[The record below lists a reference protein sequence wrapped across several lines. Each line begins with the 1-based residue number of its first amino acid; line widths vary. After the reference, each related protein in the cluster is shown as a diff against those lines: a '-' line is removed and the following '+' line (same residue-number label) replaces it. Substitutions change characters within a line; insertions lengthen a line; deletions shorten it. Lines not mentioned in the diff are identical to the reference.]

1 MTVTSLERPTTI
13 VPAGVKGAWSPSM
26 DPPQTRV
33 LSLNDGEHQ
42 EHILYRLQKGWK
54 LQFRLG
60 PSLLG
65 RRIRLY
71 VNHPTVDVDGVV
83 SSFERTQ
90 YRAVT
95 WFHESRNK
103 DDDTA
108 MYTDVIMAASGSY
121 HYYFIDEESEDAA
134 PCGSGYF
141 LVDPVLTYGFE
152 DEVLPIDCIHCQTV
166 LSKCLGPFSQWE
178 DRLRVAKET
187 GYNLIHFTPVQ
198 ELGASL
204 SCYSLKDQLNLN
216 PMFNEDD
223 KVYTMEDMK
232 ILVQKLRNE
241 WKILS
246 LSDIVLNHTANDSP
260 WLMDYPESA
269 YNLINSPHLRPA
281 YLLDRVLQNLSID
294 VSMGKYADKG
304 IPSRIKAEKQ
314 VQLLGKLLKEEL
326 LPALHLHE
334 FYLADVEGLVKE
346 FNVKI
351 IERLPPCDNNNT
363 TSQSNTLKL
372 IQDPHYQ
379 RFKSTVDWDVA
390 LTLFNTPRCDSYDED
405 SRRCQSAAKF
415 QVAIE
420 TLNHEKYREIEA
432 QLSAAISNVLSAI
445 RYERIQAN
453 GPKIPAVTLDQPL
466 VTPYFYRPGNCH
478 YTLGEDEAAMFTC
491 DAAYIMAHNGW
502 VMNDDPLRNF
512 AEPGSNIYLRREL
525 IAWGDCVKLRYG
537 ERPEDSPYLWDFM
550 REYVEET
557 ARVFHGIRLDNC
569 HSTPVHVAQYMLDA
583 ARQVRPDLY
592 VIAELFTNC
601 DRTDNIFV
609 NRLGISSLVR
619 EAMSAGSSPELGSL
633 IHRFGGEPVGAFI
646 QQTTRPLQPSIAHA
660 ILLDQSHDNPSP
672 IQKRS
677 VYDLLP
683 SAALVSMASCAT
695 GSNRGYDE
703 LVTHHIHVVKESR
716 VYASIADL
724 SAPEKEENGDMSSS
738 AVINGINN
746 VSMNSITSTASTMTT
761 AAAPATTSNAA
772 VSNNNVVNGSSTT
785 TSTTTTNAA
794 AAIVSSKPAQSHA
807 DVGILKAKKALNDLH
822 FEMGAS
828 GYTQIYV
835 DQISPDIV
843 AVTRH
848 SPVTHQSI
856 IMIAHTAFKQPKD
869 HFIKEMIKPL
879 EVNGC
884 IEEVVLEAQ
893 LLHKKSGV
901 SGARFSSPS
910 NQKPHPTR
918 INGCDEYYC
927 EIRQHLTVAE
937 SKMVNRVDNYP
948 EELYK
953 ASLEFVDFVPGS
965 IVAIRVS
972 LAPVA
977 QTAVQRLRN
986 LITGLTMPS
995 CPTIGALNLD
1005 SSTGHVATTH
1015 PPTWEELQQAM
1026 NTMNLADMNVALY
1039 RCEREEIED
1048 GRPGCYMIPGHGPMI
1063 YCGLQGVVSLL
1074 SDIRP
1079 KNDLGHPLCRNLR
1092 EGDWL
1097 PNYISNRLT
1106 LVDGTAPLGR
1116 WMETAMRPIS
1126 DLPRYLVPCYFDA
1139 IVTGT
1144 YHALLGRTWSLMSRF
1159 VNESSTFVK
1168 AVALGSVQFGGIVHS
1183 AKLPELSPALAPPL
1197 PPTRLLKNG
1206 QTEQSCVTLAAG
1218 LPHFSVGYMR
1228 NWGRDTFIS
1237 LRGLFLLTG
1246 RYQEARYIILAYG
1259 GCLRHGLIPNLLDG
1273 GRKARFNCRDAIWWW
1288 LQSIKDYCYL
1298 VPRGHTILDDA
1309 VTRLFPEDDSPPL
1322 SPGLK
1327 DQPLGEVMQE
1337 ALQRHF
1343 QGVTF
1348 RERNAGIKIDS
1359 EMKEEGF
1366 TNRIGVDLATGF
1378 VYGGNAY
1385 NCGTWMDKMG
1395 SSKKAGNKG
1404 EPATPRDGCA
1414 VEIVGLSRSVIG
1426 FLWEAYADGK
1436 FPYGGVERSNE
1447 DGTKTRWTFEEW
1459 ARRIDNNF
1467 ESHFWIN
1474 PIPDPLR
1481 EPRSEMINRR
1491 GIYKDSYLASKPWA
1505 DFQLRPNFVVA
1516 MAVAPEMFNPSNAWY
1531 ALQMAV
1537 RHLLG
1542 PLGMKSLDQSDWAFR
1557 ADYKNFEDGEDPSVA
1572 HGFNYHQGPE
1582 WLWPVG
1588 YLLQALLNFSP
1599 LVGGVS
1605 ELKRTIRQV
1614 KFVISRHFVELQ
1626 QSPWRSLPELTNS
1639 NGKPCSD
1646 SSPAQAWSMASI
1658 LEVLFELDCIEQSQ
1672 KLSVTV

>member
-1 MTVTSLERPTTI
+1 
-13 VPAGVKGAWSPSM
+13 
-26 DPPQTRV
+26 

-42 EHILYRLQKGWK
+42 EHVLYRLQKGWK

-90 YRAVT
+90 YRALT

-198 ELGASL
+198 ELGGSL

-223 KVYTMEDMK
+223 KVYTMEDLK

-260 WLMDYPESA
+260 WLKDYPESA

-281 YLLDRVLQNLSID
+281 FLLDRLLHNLTVEI
-294 VSMGKYADKG
+294 GLGNYAEKG
-304 IPSRIKAEKQ
+304 IPSRIKSEKHIQ
-314 VQLLGKLLKEEL
+314 ALGRLLKDEL

-334 FYLADVEGLVKE
+334 FYLANVDELVKE
-346 FNVKI
+346 FHLKI
-351 IERLPPCDNNNT
+351 MERLPPCDNNNT

-390 LTLFNTPRCDSYDED
+390 LSLFNTPRCDSYDED
-405 SRRCQSAAKF
+405 NRRLLSAAKF
-415 QVAIE
+415 QAAVE
-420 TLNHEKYREIEA
+420 QLNAEKFREIEHH
-432 QLSAAISNVLSAI
+432 LSVAVNNVLSAV
-445 RYERIQAN
+445 RYERIQAD
-453 GPKIPAVTLDQPL
+453 GPKILVVSVETPL
-466 VTPYFYRPGNCH
+466 VTPYFYRPGS
-478 YTLGEDEAAMFTC
+478 YTLAEDEAAMFTS

-512 AEPGSNIYLRREL
+512 AEAGSNVYFRREL
-525 IAWGDCVKLRYG
+525 IAWGDSVKLRYG

-569 HSTPVHVAQYMLDA
+569 HSTPIHVAQYLLDA

-619 EAMSAGSSPELGSL
+619 EAMSAGTSQELGGL

-646 QQTTRPLQPSIAHA
+646 QQVARPLQPSIAHA

-703 LVTHHIHVVKESR
+703 LVPHHIHVVKENR
-716 VYASIADL
+716 VYS
-724 SAPEKEENGDMSSS
+724 
-738 AVINGINN
+738 
-746 VSMNSITSTASTMTT
+746 SITDLTEVEEK
-761 AAAPATTSNAA
+761 PATPTGETAPKPTQNAA
-772 VSNNNVVNGSSTT
+772 
-785 TSTTTTNAA
+785 
-794 AAIVSSKPAQSHA
+794 
-807 DVGILKAKKALNDLH
+807 DFGILKAKKALNDLH
-822 FEMGAS
+822 FEMGAA
-828 GYTQIYV
+828 GYTQIFV
-835 DQISPDIV
+835 DQINPDVV

-856 IMIAHTAFKQPKD
+856 ILIAHTAFKHPKANTTQG
-869 HFIKEMIKPL
+869 FLKPL
-879 EVNGC
+879 EINGT

-893 LLHKKSGV
+893 LVHKKSG
-901 SGARFSSPS
+901 SGGARFSAPA

-918 INGCDEYYC
+918 INGCDEYVC
-927 EIRQHLTVAE
+927 EVRQHLTIEE
-937 SKMVNRVDNYP
+937 SRMLKRVDNYP
-948 EELYK
+948 EEAYK
-953 ASLEFVDFVPGS
+953 AKLDFKSFVPGS
-965 IVAIRVS
+965 IVAVRVS
-972 LAPVA
+972 LAPTA
-977 QTAVQRLRN
+977 QAAVQRLRN
-986 LITGLTMPS
+986 LITGLSLPTCPS
-995 CPTIGALNLD
+995 IGTLNLD
-1005 SSTGHVATTH
+1005 SCSAAA
-1015 PPTWEELQQAM
+1015 PTWEELQQAM
-1026 NTMNLADMNVALY
+1026 NSMNLADMNIALY
-1039 RCEREEIED
+1039 RCDREETDD
-1048 GRPGCYMIPGHGPMI
+1048 GRPGSYVIPGHGPMI

-1079 KNDLGHPLCRNLR
+1079 KNDLGHPLCHNLR

-1097 PNYISNRLT
+1097 PHYISNRLQM
-1106 LVDGTAPLGR
+1106 VEGTTPLGK
-1116 WMETAMRPIS
+1116 WLETALSPIS

-1168 AVALGSVQFGGIVHS
+1168 AVALGSVQLGGIVGNAS
-1183 AKLPELSPALAPPL
+1183 LPELSPALAPPL
-1197 PPTRLLKNG
+1197 PPSRTNRNG
-1206 QTEQSCVTLAAG
+1206 QTEQSCVTLSAG

-1273 GRKARFNCRDAIWWW
+1273 GKKARFNCRDAIWWW

-1309 VTRLFPEDDSPPL
+1309 VTRLFPDDESPPM
-1322 SPGLK
+1322 PAGLK

-1343 QGVTF
+1343 QGVSF
-1348 RERNAGIKIDS
+1348 RERNAGTQIDS
-1359 EMKEEGF
+1359 EMKDEGF
-1366 TNRIGVDLATGF
+1366 NNRIGVDLHTGF
-1378 VYGGNAY
+1378 VYGGNSH

-1395 SSKKAGNKG
+1395 SSEKAGNKG

-1436 FPYGGVERSNE
+1436 YPYGGVERNNE

-1459 ARRIDNNF
+1459 ARRIDSNF
-1467 ESHFWIN
+1467 EQHFWIN

-1481 EPRSEMINRR
+1481 EAKSELINRR
-1491 GIYKDSYLASKPWA
+1491 GIYKDSYLASKAWA
-1505 DFQLRPNFVVA
+1505 DYQLRPNFVVA

-1542 PLGMKSLDQSDWAFR
+1542 PLGMKTLDQSDWAYR
-1557 ADYKNFEDGEDPSVA
+1557 PDYHNSDDSEDPSVA

-1626 QSPWRSLPELTNS
+1626 NSPWRSLPELTNS
-1639 NGKPCSD
+1639 NGKPCRD
-1646 SSPAQAWSMASI
+1646 SNPAQAWSMASI